1 MYWSRCIW
9 LGNVFIYYFS
19 DQGDV
24 NKIFGYRDLKVRLNV
39 TPGRLNTHISIE
51 STGIF
56 KGKIEPDNVIAKIAD
71 WLPKDASG
79 RPAYTESKDEFAR
92 KLEDETTFIPIG
104 ELVKKDVV
112 DGNTSVETYVYDGST
127 PGAVEYH
134 DRLQFFLVWYIDGAR
149 YIGLDD
155 LKWKVFTTFKKEEV
169 AGGIKY
175 SFAGMLTMY
184 EYYAWRNVGTER
196 AAVIGSDVFDDPFVD
211 NIRPRISQV
220 FVMPPH
226 QRKGHGR
233 RLLQAAYDHCLAKK
247 AVVVD
252 IAVEEPSEGMVRLRD
267 VVDVQNALAQIPDP
281 ATFFSQPYTV
291 AAGKNLTEVLLL
303 GKEQARRVYEIAQL
317 RFLDSTDAAKTTAY
331 RLSIKTRLIQPVVRE
346 KKQEEKMIKNMVEEE
361 LKTHNETQ
369 KRFRDRLHLDFEQ
382 LVQEYR
388 SVLES
393 AHI

>member
-1 MYWSRCIW
+1 M
-9 LGNVFIYYFS
+9 
-19 DQGDV
+19 
-24 NKIFGYRDLKVRLNV
+24 
-39 TPGRLNTHISIE
+39 
-51 STGIF
+51 F

-92 KLEDETTFIPIG
+92 KLEDESTFIPIG

-281 ATFFSQPYTV
+281 ATFFSHP
-291 AAGKNLTEVLLL
+291 
-303 GKEQARRVYEIAQL
+303 
-317 RFLDSTDAAKTTAY
+317 
-331 RLSIKTRLIQPVVRE
+331 TRLPRAQPAPWWCGQHAGLWICVRPSRAPLLRSSQCQLGWSPPVLPQVWCGRHE
-346 KKQEEKMIKNMVEEE
+346 GMWVCVRSSRAPSLRSSPCRLVWSRPALVRHLAPRAVPENHSV
-361 LKTHNETQ
+361 HSW
-369 KRFRDRLHLDFEQ
+369 RPRLH
-382 LVQEYR
+382 R
-388 SVLES
+388 SKLC
-393 AHI
+393 AA